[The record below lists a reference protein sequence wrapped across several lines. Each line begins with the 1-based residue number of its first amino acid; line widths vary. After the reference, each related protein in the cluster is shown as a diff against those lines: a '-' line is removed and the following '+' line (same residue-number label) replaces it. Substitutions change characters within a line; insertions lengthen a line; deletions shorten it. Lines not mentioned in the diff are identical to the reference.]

1 MLNKDTR
8 FPSVRT
14 SAEQVERLN
23 RASELLDK
31 PISELVRRAIEKE
44 LAALAKRF
52 PELKKAA

>member
-23 RASELLDK
+23 RAAELLDK

-44 LAALAKRF
+44 LATLAKRF